1 MVSVRVLVALGMT
14 VLLTWAAPSV
24 GQSPHRD
31 LYMYKGAD
39 RDQRVLQG
47 AKKER
52 QAVVYTSL
60 NLKDSVPIAEAF
72 EKKYGGKLQL
82 WRSSSEKVVQRAV
95 TGARAGRF
103 TVEAFALKV

>member
-39 RDQRVLQG
+39 RDERILQG
-47 AKKER
+47 AKKEG
-52 QAVVYTSL
+52 QVLVYTSL
-60 NLKDSVPIAEAF
+60 NLKDSVPSAEAF
-72 EKKYGGKLQL
+72 EKKHGVKVPHR
-82 WRSSSEKVVQRAV
+82 RSSREKVRQRAV
-95 TGARAGRF
+95 SAAR
-103 TVEAFALKV
+103 